1 MEISSFLH
9 EMRKEKADKMKSVLY
24 FFNNA
29 DEIQKGIASELSY
42 NEEFSKIDK
51 KGSQIKDKLV
61 NYKQEVI
68 SKISDCSVKVGE
80 LKAKIGE
87 EPEKIEDGEGR
98 PKEIYRHSQ
107 MYKEGEDV
115 FKESKMLFNN
125 LSYKICDLK
134 KELSLT
140 DTLIANIKEDKMY
153 KLPVRVASM
162 LNL

>member
-1 MEISSFLH
+1 MEISNFLH
-9 EMRKEKADKMKSVLY
+9 EMRKERADQMKSVLY

-29 DEIQKGIASELSY
+29 DEIQKSIAHELSY

-68 SKISDCSVKVGE
+68 SKISDCSVKLGE
-80 LKAKIGE
+80 LKAKVGE
-87 EPEKIEDGEGR
+87 EPEKIEDGEER
-98 PKEIYRHSQ
+98 VKEIYRHSQ
-107 MYKEGEDV
+107 IYKENGDAS
-115 FKESKMLFNN
+115 KESKMLFNN
-125 LSYKICDLK
+125 ISYKICDLK
-134 KELSLT
+134 KELKLT